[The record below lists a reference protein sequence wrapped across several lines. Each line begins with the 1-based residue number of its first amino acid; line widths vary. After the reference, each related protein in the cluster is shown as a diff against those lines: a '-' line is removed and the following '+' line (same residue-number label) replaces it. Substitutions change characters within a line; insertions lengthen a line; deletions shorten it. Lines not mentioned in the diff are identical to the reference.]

1 MWISK
6 QTINFFERLFS
17 SNNNIAYN
25 GKEEINTLFFII
37 QLQTVETLTLRT
49 VSLFYLDFDSFCYE
63 LSAVSSPILV

>member
-17 SNNNIAYN
+17 YNNNNVYN
-25 GKEEINTLFFII
+25 GKKEINTLFFII
-37 QLQTVETLTLRT
+37 QLKTAETLTLRT

-63 LSAVSSPILV
+63 ISAV